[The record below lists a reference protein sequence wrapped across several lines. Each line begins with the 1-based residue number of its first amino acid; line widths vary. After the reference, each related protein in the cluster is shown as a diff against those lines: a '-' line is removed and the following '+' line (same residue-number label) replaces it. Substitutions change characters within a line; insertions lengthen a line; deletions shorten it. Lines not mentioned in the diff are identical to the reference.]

1 MMSYKTALAAAALVL
16 SFGVGSATAQQAPAP
31 APATPAPATT
41 TKTPDANTLPSATV
55 VAKCAAEADKQGLQG
70 DARGAFTTECEAK
83 AGKQ

>member
-31 APATPAPATT
+31 ATPAPATT
-41 TKTPDANTLPSATV
+41 TKAPDANTLPSATV

-83 AGKQ
+83 TGKQ